1 MAQLETVTALVRTI
15 QYRSKEWI
23 MAKTPSPDEP
33 QGTQFII
40 DLGQVELTDD
50 EVQAVQNQIT
60 KVALEF
66 ARKKDAPA
74 ANRREPY
81 VRILHVKTTHVRSI
95 KK

>member
-1 MAQLETVTALVRTI
+1 
-15 QYRSKEWI
+15 
-23 MAKTPSPDEP
+23 MAKKSSPDDPE
-33 QGTQFII
+33 GTQFIV

-50 EVQAVQNQIT
+50 EVEAVQNKIT

-66 ARKKDAPA
+66 ARKRRAPA
-74 ANRREPY
+74 ASRKEPY